1 MEGAELLPV
10 MAICDTC
17 SLWSCLL
24 SHSFSPKVFKSQI
37 YSISVSIAF
46 NWFPSILFWKSLG
59 NTGAH
64 CFPIYPVCVCVCV
77 LNHFSLVSLCTLMD
91 CGPPG
96 SSVRGILQ
104 TRILEWVA
112 MPSSRDLPNPRI
124 EPASLKSPA
133 FTGGFFP
140 ASATWEKAVFK
151 KKYVVFPW
159 VLCPFTQFRETFG

>member
-10 MAICDTC
+10 MALCDTS

-24 SHSFSPKVFKSQI
+24 SHSFSPKVFESQI

-46 NWFPSILFWKSLG
+46 NWVPSILFCKSLG

-64 CFPIYPVCVCVCV
+64 CFPIYPVCVCV
-77 LNHFSLVSLCTLMD
+77 LNHFSLVSLCTPVD

-96 SSVRGILQ
+96 SSVHGILQ

-112 MPSSRDLPNPRI
+112 MPSSRDLPNPRV

-140 ASATWEKAVFK
+140 ASATWEKALFK
-151 KKYVVFPW
+151 KKYVVF
-159 VLCPFTQFRETFG
+159 PFTQFRETFG